1 VTATLDEWSSLPLRG
16 EQNSA
21 YRSTPALFHCSKF
34 LNQFHI
40 FSMSS
45 FYNPGKILI
54 VIGICL
60 VAVGLLFL
68 LVDKIPFLGRLPGD
82 IFLKKDNFSFF
93 FPLTTCLIISV
104 LLSLLFYLFRK

>member
-1 VTATLDEWSSLPLRG
+1 M
-16 EQNSA
+16 
-21 YRSTPALFHCSKF
+21 TP
-34 LNQFHI
+34 
-40 FSMSS
+40 

-60 VAVGLLFL
+60 VAVGLLL
-68 LVDKIPFLGRLPGD
+68 LLAGKIPFFGRLPGD
-82 IFLKKDNFSFF
+82 IFFKKDDFSFF